1 MAWAFASYPR
11 ERETEREIGVVG
23 AGRDI
28 SHVITEAGVVRR
40 VHSYE
45 GPQAVPARPYGK
57 GSKVN
62 TLRSEEGKLMRSEL
76 LTVCS
81 RGNKSSICPACC
93 VSGAAL

>member
-1 MAWAFASYPR
+1 
-11 ERETEREIGVVG
+11 VVG

-28 SHVITEAGVVRR
+28 SHVITEAGEVRR

-62 TLRSEEGKLMRSEL
+62 TLRSEL

-81 RGNKSSICPACC
+81 RGNKSSICPECC